1 MRLLRGLAATILLGV
16 VAPVPAHAAEVYA
29 YWSYW
34 QGDAGTW
41 RYATVGPT
49 TSPAVD
55 GAVDGWRFT
64 LGADGRATQPTTPPD
79 FQAIC
84 GGTAR
89 PEGSVRVALVLD
101 FGGLGDGVPVPRCAV
116 VEEGL
121 SRASALT
128 AVAALRLR
136 NGFVCAID
144 NRPETGCGDAVGTG
158 TPATPTP
165 TASAT
170 TTPASPAPTTSA
182 TTASDDPTAAPTV
195 APTTSTAPAVTSAT
209 TDSMTQVGAEGS
221 PLATVLTFVLGGIA
235 VALAVRNGRR
245 QMGQR

>member
-1 MRLLRGLAATILLGV
+1 MRLLRVLAATFLIGV
-16 VAPVPAHAAEVYA
+16 VAPVPAHAADVYA

-34 QGDAGTW
+34 QGDTGAW
-41 RYATVGPT
+41 RYATVGPA
-49 TSPAVD
+49 TSPAID

-64 LGADGRATQPTTPPD
+64 LGTDGRAAEPAAPPD
-79 FQAIC
+79 FDAIC

-89 PEGSVRVALVLD
+89 PEGSVRVAVVLD
-101 FGGLGDGVPVPRCAV
+101 FGGLGDGLPVPRCAV

-121 SRASALT
+121 TRASALT

-144 NRPETGCGDAVGTG
+144 GQPEMGCGDAVV
-158 TPATPTP
+158 TPSSPTATPTV
-165 TASAT
+165 TRSA
-170 TTPASPAPTTSA
+170 PAA
-182 TTASDDPTAAPTV
+182 TTAPADQPTPPVATTAAPV
-195 APTTSTAPAVTSAT
+195 ASADTATSAPEATTS
-209 TDSMTQVGAEGS
+209 DSMTQTAVEGS
-221 PLATVLTFVLGGIA
+221 PIATVLTFMLGGIA